1 MTSRRDAIKYSAIA
15 ALLSHFPWANGQSS
29 SGLTPAQY
37 WQQQA
42 SLRPPKSPTPA
53 PTYYVDAIRGNNL
66 HNGTTKAS
74 ALQTIER
81 AITLSSLTPG
91 TVIALANDSVFDLTQ
106 PVRFINVAGT
116 ASARIYLTN
125 YDPGGAPD
133 TLPKIRYRFK
143 PTSAQWIWDTAKL
156 AWYFVHPNNSTFG
169 YAYVRF
175 NDGTWGSSY
184 TYTKDFAKLQN
195 TKYAYLSDQEYKRIY
210 VHAPAGTDPTTYYG
224 GITIAGDELGCL
236 LMQRGGSYVTIEN
249 IDFEESPTLVT
260 IGAYTNTAANIVD
273 FEIRNCHGTNV
284 VGLLG
289 AWADPHQYTVQVH
302 AHDCTLQH
310 YAAAGITLANNS
322 RNSIIE
328 DNWFVDGGKGNSS
341 AGGVYLQERQVATAA
356 NLTGTIVRRNF
367 IDTYA
372 NGVGDHPFDG
382 AGLYCEI
389 NSDGCLIQNN
399 IVINCRTALQDNS
412 GRSNKFVGNLLICD
426 RALMITD
433 QMPNHTTQTIFD
445 GNTIYSQTNRNAYP
459 APGAAASSSN
469 AVVAWRIDN
478 ANSNYSFKARAN
490 VIRAAGFVGR
500 QAVFLFGSDYGTP
513 VPSYDLTG
521 NTVSNAVPLVLPAST
536 PAGTQQMDLEGLT
549 TNGYTAPGITTVGSS
564 GSVSNL
570 SLLGTALSTTST
582 RGAIG

>member
-1 MTSRRDAIKYSAIA
+1 MTCRRDVMKYSAIA
-15 ALLSHFPWANGQSS
+15 ALLSRFPWASAQTAA
-29 SGLTPAQY
+29 GLTPVQY

-42 SLRPPKSPTPA
+42 SLRPPRTPTPA
-53 PTYYVDAIRGNNL
+53 PTHYVDAIRGRDSY
-66 HNGTTKAS
+66 NGTTKAS
-74 ALQTIER
+74 AVQTIER

-91 TVIALANDSVFDLTQ
+91 TVIALANDSVFDLTK

-116 ASARIYLTN
+116 SAARIYLTN
-125 YDPGGAPD
+125 YDPGGASD

-143 PTSAQWIWDTAKL
+143 PTAAQWLWDTEKQ
-156 AWYFVHPNNSTFG
+156 AWYFAHPNDSTFG

-184 TYTKDFAKLQN
+184 TYTKNFGKLRT
-195 TKYAYLSDQEYKRIY
+195 TKYAYLSDQVNKRIY
-210 VHAPAGTDPTTYYG
+210 VYAPAETNPTTYYND
-224 GITIAGDELGCL
+224 ITIAGDELGCL

-249 IDFEESPTLVT
+249 IDFEESPALVSV
-260 IGAYTNTAANIVD
+260 GAFTNITADIVD

-289 AWADPHQYTVQVH
+289 AWADPHQFTVQVH

-310 YAAAGITLANNS
+310 YAAGGITLGNNS
-322 RNSIIE
+322 RNCVIE

-341 AGGVYLQERQVATAA
+341 AGGVYLQERTVATAA

-372 NGVGDHPFDG
+372 HGVGDHSYDG

-412 GRSNKFVGNLLICD
+412 GKSNKFVGNLLICD

-433 QMPNHTTQTIFD
+433 QTPNYTTNTIFD
-445 GNTIYSQTNRNAYP
+445 GNTVYSQTNRNVYP
-459 APGAAASSSN
+459 APGASISSSD
-469 AVVAWRIDN
+469 AVVAWRIDTAN
-478 ANSNYSFKARAN
+478 ANYSFKARAN
-490 VIRAAGFVGR
+490 VIRAAGFAGR
-500 QAVFLFGSDYGTP
+500 QAVFLFGTSNGAP
-513 VPSYDLTG
+513 VPVCDLTG
-521 NTVSNAVPLVLPAST
+521 NTVSNAVPLILPAGA
-536 PAGTQQMDLEGLT
+536 PAGTQQMDLEALT
-549 TNGYTAPGITTVGSS
+549 TNGYTAPGITTIGSS

-570 SLLGTALSTTST
+570 SLLGNGLSANST